1 MKLQEK
7 SHANPVPAKPLFH
20 PENAGCLHGVYNPY
34 WMSRFLNPGGGQSE
48 SNRHTVT
55 WMPTTQ
61 SGTGGGI
68 TLKNKILLAFA
79 ISLFFFWIGSG
90 FEVPAPPP
98 AEVGPENATV
108 DRQAGFAENPT
119 PGLVREVTAY
129 NVGVRGQTSGRPCL
143 GATGKNLCR
152 LVAQGLKVCAA
163 NFVDHETILNIEG
176 YGECVVLD
184 RMHRR
189 FAHRV
194 DIAMRKDEVDR
205 ALEFGIQRR
214 LVEVKPVRP

>member
-1 MKLQEK
+1 MKK
-7 SHANPVPAKPLFH
+7 
-20 PENAGCLHGVYNPY
+20 
-34 WMSRFLNPGGGQSE
+34 
-48 SNRHTVT
+48 T
-55 WMPTTQ
+55 
-61 SGTGGGI
+61 
-68 TLKNKILLAFA
+68 ILLTIVIAVVF
-79 ISLFFFWIGSG
+79 LWIGSKID
-90 FEVPAPPP
+90 VPAPLTPGVDS
-98 AEVGPENATV
+98 EIMTV
-108 DRQAGFAENPT
+108 DNQVGFVENPI

-143 GATGKNLCR
+143 GAAGKNLCR

-184 RMHRR
+184 RMNRR

-205 ALEFGIQRR
+205 ALEFGIQQR
-214 LVEVKPVRP
+214 LVEVKPGRP